1 MCVCVM
7 TKSDLGY
14 VIEEDGKR
22 YIYDTEE
29 EARYH
34 LEVKKLLGKETVDKT
49 QPEKEAP
56 KIIKKRVTFTVSE
69 GETLCS

>member
-1 MCVCVM
+1 MCIVTM

-14 VIEEDGKR
+14 VIEEDEKR

-49 QPEKEAP
+49 QPEKETQ
-56 KIIKKRVTFTVSE
+56 KIFKKRITITVSE